1 MADPLEDRII
11 DAIADPNL
19 TVEADG
25 DRVTRRS
32 MKELTEALDIV
43 RERTA
48 GKARPF
54 ATIRQARYEG

>member
-11 DAIADPNL
+11 DAIADPNQ

-32 MKELTEALDIV
+32 VKELAEALDIV
-43 RERTA
+43 RAHRS
-48 GKARPF
+48 GKPRSY
-54 ATIRQARYEG
+54 ATLRSTRYDG